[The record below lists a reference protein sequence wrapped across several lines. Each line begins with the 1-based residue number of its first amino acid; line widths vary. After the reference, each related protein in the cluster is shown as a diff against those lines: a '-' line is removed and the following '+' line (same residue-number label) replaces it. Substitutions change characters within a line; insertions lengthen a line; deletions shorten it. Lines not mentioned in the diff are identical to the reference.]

1 MAQVFR
7 SGAFLQQ
14 CWAVHPLCVVVKR
27 MDGHHRLIL
36 GCTSCRSAHHL
47 VLSSVVVRASAVP
60 EGAEDLPPSD
70 PSRQGGQAQLDECIG
85 AHTSALS
92 LREMDVVE
100 DSAMLRCAE
109 CRRHYALTVSSFET
123 HHK

>member
-14 CWAVHPLCVVVKR
+14 CWAVHPLCLVVKR
-27 MDGHHRLIL
+27 IDDNNRLIL

-47 VLSSVVVRASAVP
+47 VLSSVVVRASAVQEDAGDSPTSGPYGP
-60 EGAEDLPPSD
+60 EGL
-70 PSRQGGQAQLDECIG
+70 AQLDDCV
-85 AHTSALS
+85 ATHTSALS
-92 LREMDVVE
+92 LRAMDVLE

-123 HHK
+123 HQK